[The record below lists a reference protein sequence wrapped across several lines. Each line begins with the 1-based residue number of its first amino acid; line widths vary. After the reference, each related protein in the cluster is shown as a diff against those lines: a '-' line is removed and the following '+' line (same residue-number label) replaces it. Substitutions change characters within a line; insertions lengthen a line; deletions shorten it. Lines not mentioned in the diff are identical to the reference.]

1 MKTTFAADPQIQR
14 QLRRGFSVSPECYF
28 LFANSQYRAETA
40 RALRQ
45 QASLKSEDAW
55 ASLSAPAWRVACRKA
70 EVADLK
76 SGTDMI
82 RYEVIQAPMGPSPG
96 SRCTDE
102 ASLNPETQNYRAHIT
117 QDIPTRRHCDIAGS
131 RSWAW
136 TEPQEHLSKTSVPHT
151 VKLPASTCSLFLGP
165 LEASIQLSS
174 FQVVDLLPPDEALKK
189 QGR

>member
-1 MKTTFAADPQIQR
+1 MAVRSLRVAGAYRDFCRAVKTTFAADPQIQR
-14 QLRRGFSVSPECYF
+14 QL
-28 LFANSQYRAETA
+28 RAETA

-82 RYEVIQAPMGPSPG
+82 RYEVIQA
-96 SRCTDE
+96 
-102 ASLNPETQNYRAHIT
+102 SLNPETQNYRAHIT
-117 QDIPTRRHCDIAGS
+117 Q
-131 RSWAW
+131 
-136 TEPQEHLSKTSVPHT
+136 EHLSKTS
-151 VKLPASTCSLFLGP
+151 
-165 LEASIQLSS
+165 
-174 FQVVDLLPPDEALKK
+174 VVDLLPPDEALKK